1 LTANKKAVKN
11 RLAVA
16 KGSVSKFRE
25 FAIAIV
31 VAVKNAVAFTTATNV
46 NRVVNSA
53 LRQLGTIVVG
63 VATELVIKGPSI
75 YAQLPNTSVTRFVNF
90 KELGTVKIRVQ
101 TLQRIKDMH
110 MFVQFYRKTT
120 SV

>member
-1 LTANKKAVKN
+1 M
-11 RLAVA
+11 
-16 KGSVSKFRE
+16 FRE

-31 VAVKNAVAFTTATNV
+31 VAVKHATAFTTATNV

-63 VATELVIKGPSI
+63 VSTELVIKGRSI
-75 YAQLPNTSVTRFVNF
+75 YAQLPNTSVTRTVNF
-90 KELGTVKIRVQ
+90 KELGTVEVRAP
-101 TLQRIKDMH
+101 TLQRMKDIH
-110 MFVQFYRKTT
+110 MFVQFYLKTT